1 MSRIKSAY
9 SLALLFRRPRRYFM
23 SRTGSWNRRGNFR
36 RLEAVKLEDILF
48 EIGVALIR
56 ILVLII
62 GGPVRVAAVKIF
74 YHVHAG
80 CYLTEG
86 SKALA
91 AVIKSA
97 VAAQVDKDLGR
108 ARVRAPGLS
117 ERNRALGVGLRHGI
131 VLDVRVLPRFVDR
144 GTAG

>member
-1 MSRIKSAY
+1 MSKIKSAY
-9 SLALLFRRPRRYFM
+9 SLTLLFRRRGRRFM

-36 RLEAVKLEDILF
+36 RLNAVKLGEILF
-48 EIGVALIR
+48 EIRVALIR
-56 ILVLII
+56 NLVLMIR
-62 GGPVRVAAVKIF
+62 GRVRVAAVKIF

-80 CYLTEG
+80 GYLTEG

-91 AVIKSA
+91 AVVKSA

-108 ARVRAPGLS
+108 ARVRVSGLS
-117 ERNRALGVGLRHGI
+117 ESNRALGIGLRHGI
-131 VLDVRVLPRFVDR
+131 VLDVGILPRFVDR